1 MTRRAPRAL
10 VALLT
15 GLLAAVC
22 WLVGPA
28 APDGRAE
35 EPGPLDRRGQITDR
49 VDALGLR
56 APEVARALDR
66 LYDEHRL
73 QLFVVYVRDFSGRS
87 PQDWADATADLG
99 GLGTDDVLLA
109 VATRERTYAYTA
121 DVEGRLTQAR
131 LDEVARTAVE
141 PALRAD
147 DWAGAAIGA
156 ADGYG
161 AVLAGRP
168 VPVPEITPGV
178 PDPGGGGSPG
188 VDLLVPVV
196 LVAGALAVAGFAYAS
211 RRRRART
218 RTTPHG
224 GVPVP
229 GADELDE
236 RARRALVETDDAV
249 RTSQEEL
256 GFAVAQFGEAA
267 AKPFAEAVAYAE
279 GELTAA
285 FRLRQRLDDAE
296 PEDEMTRRTMLEEIT
311 ARCADAGRRLDEESA
326 AFDELRDLERTAPRA
341 LAAAEAAHRDLEG
354 RLTTAEAALSAMRA
368 RYTDTAAAPV
378 ATAPSQARARL
389 AFAATNLSRAREA
402 LGPSA
407 PGAPGGG
414 GAAGTGPSYPHREA
428 AGGTEGGAGPA
439 YDPAQ
444 AGGEGAVPGGGAG
457 GAVPGGGGADGGTG
471 AGPAY
476 DPAQAGGAEGAG
488 GGRVSVALYLR
499 AAEGAVG
506 QAARLVEAVDRRAVE
521 LAEAAGRLPGA
532 LAEAEA
538 DLAEARGV
546 LEGTPG
552 GAAAEL
558 RGRVARLESVVRDV
572 RRGTE
577 AGRYDPIDALRRT
590 EEADAAL
597 DEALEREGGARRAR
611 AFLDQAL
618 LAARSSVGAAEDYLA
633 THRGAVASEAR
644 TRLAEARRHLAEA
657 EAGAG
662 LAPGAGAGADPRA
675 ALADAQRADA
685 LARQAQSLAEQD
697 VRLRGAFGGRPGG
710 PGGLGGAVLGG
721 ILLGGL
727 MGGGRPGGMPGGF
740 PGGPGSFGG
749 GGTRGRLGGGG
760 RF

>member
-35 EPGPLDRRGQITDR
+35 DPGPLDRRGQITDR
-49 VDALGLR
+49 VDALGTR
-56 APEVARALDR
+56 APDVARALDR
-66 LYDEHRL
+66 LYDEQRL

-87 PQDWADATADLG
+87 PQQWADATADRN

-109 VATRERTYAYTA
+109 VATRERRYAYTA
-121 DVEGRLTQAR
+121 DAAGRLTQER

-156 ADGYG
+156 AEGYG

-168 VPVPEITPGV
+168 VPVPAITPGT
-178 PDPGGGGSPG
+178 PDPGDGGSPG
-188 VDLLVPVV
+188 ADLVVPVV
-196 LVAGALAVAGFAYAS
+196 LVAGALAVAGYAYTS

-224 GVPVP
+224 GVAVP
-229 GADELDE
+229 EVRDLDE
-236 RARRALVETDDAV
+236 RTRRTLVETDDAV
-249 RTSQEEL
+249 RTSREEL

-279 GELTAA
+279 DELTAA

-296 PEDEMTRRTMLEEIT
+296 PEDEVTRRAMLEEIT
-311 ARCADAGRRLDEESA
+311 ARCADAGRRLDQESA
-326 AFDELRDLERTAPRA
+326 AFDELRDLERTAPAA

-354 RLTTAEAALSAMRA
+354 RLTTAEAALTAMRA

-378 ATAPSQARARL
+378 ATAPDQARARL
-389 AFAATNLSRAREA
+389 AFAATNLARARQSLETRPAAGTAPPPPGTGPDPAHGAARTGEGREEA
-402 LGPSA
+402 GGPSA
-407 PGAPGGG
+407 A
-414 GAAGTGPSYPHREA
+414 
-428 AGGTEGGAGPA
+428 
-439 YDPAQ
+439 
-444 AGGEGAVPGGGAG
+444 
-457 GAVPGGGGADGGTG
+457 
-471 AGPAY
+471 
-476 DPAQAGGAEGAG
+476 
-488 GGRVSVALYLR
+488 ALYLR

-506 QAARLVEAVDRRAVE
+506 QAARLIEAVDRRAVE
-521 LAEAAGRLPGA
+521 LAEAAGKLPGA

-546 LEGTPG
+546 LEGMPG
-552 GAAAEL
+552 GAPTAGL
-558 RGRVARLESVVRDV
+558 RGRAARLESVVRDV
-572 RRGTE
+572 RRAVE
-577 AGRYDPIDALRRT
+577 ADRYDPLDVLRRT

-597 DEALEREGGARRAR
+597 DEALEREDGARRAR

-618 LAARSSVGAAEDYLA
+618 LTARSSVGAAEDYLA
-633 THRGAVASEAR
+633 THRGAVAGVAR

-657 EAGAG
+657 SGAG
-662 LAPGAGAGADPRA
+662 TDTDPRT
-675 ALADAQRADA
+675 ALAQAQQADS
-685 LARQAQSLAEQD
+685 LARQAQALAEQD
-697 VRLRGAFGGRPGG
+697 VRLRGALDGPPGG

-727 MGGGRPGGMPGGF
+727 MGGGRPGGF
-740 PGGPGSFGG
+740 PGGPASFGG

>member
-1 MTRRAPRAL
+1 MTRGAPRAL

-22 WLVGPA
+22 WLAEPA
-28 APDGRAE
+28 APDERAE

-49 VDALGLR
+49 VDALGVR

-87 PQDWADATADLG
+87 PREWADATADRN

-109 VATRERTYAYTA
+109 VATRERRYAYTA
-121 DVEGRLTQAR
+121 DAAGRLTQAR

-141 PALRAD
+141 PALRAG

-156 ADGYG
+156 AGGY
-161 AVLAGRP
+161 AAALSGRP
-168 VPVPEITPGV
+168 VPVPALTPGV
-178 PDPGGGGSPG
+178 PDPGGGGSPAA
-188 VDLLVPVV
+188 DLLVPVV
-196 LVAGALAVAGFAYAS
+196 LVAGALAVAGYAYTS

-224 GVPVP
+224 GVSVP
-229 GADELDE
+229 APPELDE

-256 GFAVAQFGEAA
+256 GFAQAQFGEAA
-267 AKPFAEAVAYAE
+267 AKPFAEAVAYAQ

-296 PEDEMTRRTMLEEIT
+296 PEDEVTRRAMLEEIV

-326 AFDELRDLERTAPRA
+326 AFDALRDLERTAPGA
-341 LAAAEAAHRDLEG
+341 LAAAEAAHRELEG
-354 RLTTAEAALSAMRA
+354 RLTTAEAALSAMRD
-368 RYTDTAAAPV
+368 RYTDAAAAPV
-378 ATAPSQARARL
+378 ATAPSEARARL
-389 AFAATNLSRAREA
+389 AFAAANLSRAREA
-402 LGPSA
+402 LEG
-407 PGAPGGG
+407 GAAGADAGGGAGTGGAGSGAEAGGAGSGG
-414 GAAGTGPSYPHREA
+414 GAAGG
-428 AGGTEGGAGPA
+428 
-439 YDPAQ
+439 
-444 AGGEGAVPGGGAG
+444 GGE
-457 GAVPGGGGADGGTG
+457 
-471 AGPAY
+471 
-476 DPAQAGGAEGAG
+476 
-488 GGRVSVALYLR
+488 RVSVALYLR
-499 AAEGAVG
+499 AAEGALA

-552 GAAAEL
+552 GTAAGL
-558 RGRVARLESVVRDV
+558 RGRTARLESVVRDV
-572 RRGTE
+572 RRAAE
-577 AGRYDPIDALRRT
+577 AGRYDPVDALRRT

-597 DEALEREGGARRAR
+597 DEALEREGGLRRAR

-633 THRGAVASEAR
+633 THRGAVASVAR
-644 TRLAEARRHLAEA
+644 TRLAEARRHLAAA

-662 LAPGAGAGADPRA
+662 PGAGGTGPGADADPRA

-685 LARQAQSLAEQD
+685 LARQAQALAEQD
-697 VRLRGAFGGRPGG
+697 VRLRGAPGG

-727 MGGGRPGGMPGGF
+727 MGGGRSGGRSGGMPGGF
-740 PGGPGSFGG
+740 AGGPASFGG

>member
-1 MTRRAPRAL
+1 M
-10 VALLT
+10 ALLS

-49 VDALGLR
+49 VDALGVR
-56 APEVARALDR
+56 APDVARALDR

-121 DVEGRLTQAR
+121 DAAGRLTQAR

-168 VPVPEITPGV
+168 VPVPAITSGV

-196 LVAGALAVAGFAYAS
+196 LVAGALAVAGYAYVS

-229 GADELDE
+229 DAEELDE

-267 AKPFAEAVAYAE
+267 AKRFAEAVAYAE
-279 GELTAA
+279 GELTTA

-296 PEDEMTRRTMLEEIT
+296 PEDEVTRRAMLEEIT
-311 ARCADAGRRLDEESA
+311 TRCADAGRRLDEESA
-326 AFDELRDLERTAPRA
+326 AFDELRDLERTAPQA

-414 GAAGTGPSYPHREA
+414 GAGGTGPSYADREA
-428 AGGTEGGAGPA
+428 AGGTDGGAGPA

-444 AGGEGAVPGGGAG
+444 AGGAGTVPGG
-457 GAVPGGGGADGGTG
+457 GAVPGGADSGTDVG

-476 DPAQAGGAEGAG
+476 DPAQAGGASGAG
-488 GGRVSVALYLR
+488 GGRVSVAPYLR

-572 RRGTE
+572 RRVTE

-597 DEALEREGGARRAR
+597 DEALEREGGVRRAR

-657 EAGAG
+657 EAGADLG
-662 LAPGAGAGADPRA
+662 PDAGTGAGAWADPRA

-685 LARQAQSLAEQD
+685 LARQAQALAEQD
-697 VRLRGAFGGRPGG
+697 VRMRGALGGRPGG

-721 ILLGGL
+721 ILLSGL

-740 PGGPGSFGG
+740 PGGPASFGG
-749 GGTRGRLGGGG
+749 GGTRRRLGGGG

>member
-1 MTRRAPRAL
+1 M
-10 VALLT
+10 ALLT

-22 WLVGPA
+22 WLAGPA

-49 VDALGLR
+49 VDALGVR

-87 PQDWADATADLG
+87 PREWADATADRN

-109 VATRERTYAYTA
+109 VATRERRYAYTA
-121 DVEGRLTQAR
+121 DAAGRLTQAR

-141 PALRAD
+141 PALRAG

-156 ADGYG
+156 ADGY
-161 AVLAGRP
+161 AAALSGRP
-168 VPVPEITPGV
+168 VPVPALTPGV
-178 PDPGGGGSPG
+178 PDPGGGGSPAA
-188 VDLLVPVV
+188 DLLVPVV
-196 LVAGALAVAGFAYAS
+196 LVAGALTVAGYAYTS

-224 GVPVP
+224 GVSVP
-229 GADELDE
+229 APPELDE

-256 GFAVAQFGEAA
+256 GFAQAQFGEAA
-267 AKPFAEAVAYAE
+267 AKPFAEAVAYAQ

-296 PEDEMTRRTMLEEIT
+296 PEDEVTRRAMLEEIV

-326 AFDELRDLERTAPRA
+326 AFDALRDLERTAPGA
-341 LAAAEAAHRDLEG
+341 LAAALAAHRELEG
-354 RLTTAEAALSAMRA
+354 RLTTAEAALSAMRD
-368 RYTDTAAAPV
+368 RYTDAAAAPV
-378 ATAPSQARARL
+378 ATAPSEARARL
-389 AFAATNLSRAREA
+389 AFAAANLSRAREA
-402 LGPSA
+402 LEG
-407 PGAPGGG
+407 GAGGAEAGGGTGTGGAEAGGTGTGGAGSGAEAGAARSGAEAGTGGAGSGG
-414 GAAGTGPSYPHREA
+414 GAAGG
-428 AGGTEGGAGPA
+428 
-439 YDPAQ
+439 
-444 AGGEGAVPGGGAG
+444 GGE
-457 GAVPGGGGADGGTG
+457 
-471 AGPAY
+471 
-476 DPAQAGGAEGAG
+476 
-488 GGRVSVALYLR
+488 RVSVALYLR
-499 AAEGAVG
+499 AAEGALA

-552 GAAAEL
+552 GTAAGL
-558 RGRVARLESVVRDV
+558 RGRTARLESVVRDV
-572 RRGTE
+572 RRAAE
-577 AGRYDPIDALRRT
+577 AGRYDPVDALRRT

-597 DEALEREGGARRAR
+597 DEALEREGGLRRAR

-633 THRGAVASEAR
+633 THRGAVASVAR
-644 TRLAEARRHLAEA
+644 TRLAEARRHLAAA

-662 LAPGAGAGADPRA
+662 PGAGGTGPGADADPRA

-685 LARQAQSLAEQD
+685 LARQAQALAEQD
-697 VRLRGAFGGRPGG
+697 VRLRGAPGG

-727 MGGGRPGGMPGGF
+727 MGGGMPGGF
-740 PGGPGSFGG
+740 AGGPASFGG

>member
-1 MTRRAPRAL
+1 MTRGAPRAL

-22 WLVGPA
+22 WLAGPA

-49 VDALGLR
+49 VDALGVR

-87 PQDWADATADLG
+87 PREWADATADRN

-109 VATRERTYAYTA
+109 VATRERRYAYTA
-121 DVEGRLTQAR
+121 DAAGRLTQAR

-141 PALRAD
+141 PALRAG

-156 ADGYG
+156 ADGY
-161 AVLAGRP
+161 AAALSGRA
-168 VPVPEITPGV
+168 VPVPALTPGV
-178 PDPGGGGSPG
+178 PDPGGGGSPA

-196 LVAGALAVAGFAYAS
+196 LVAGALAVAGYAYTS

-229 GADELDE
+229 APPELDE

-256 GFAVAQFGEAA
+256 GFAQAQFGEAA
-267 AKPFAEAVAYAE
+267 AKPFAEAVAYAQ

-296 PEDEMTRRTMLEEIT
+296 PEDEVTRRAMLEEIV

-326 AFDELRDLERTAPRA
+326 AFDALRDLERTAPGA
-341 LAAAEAAHRDLEG
+341 LAAALAAHRELEG
-354 RLTTAEAALSAMRA
+354 RLTTAEAALSAMRD
-368 RYTDTAAAPV
+368 RYTDAAAAPV
-378 ATAPSQARARL
+378 ATAPSEARARL
-389 AFAATNLSRAREA
+389 AFAAANLSRAREA
-402 LGPSA
+402 LEG
-407 PGAPGGG
+407 GADGAGGTDAGGAGTGAAGTGGAGSSGGTGTGGAGSGAEAGGAGSGAEAGGAGSGAEAGTGAAGSGG
-414 GAAGTGPSYPHREA
+414 GAAGG
-428 AGGTEGGAGPA
+428 
-439 YDPAQ
+439 
-444 AGGEGAVPGGGAG
+444 GGE
-457 GAVPGGGGADGGTG
+457 
-471 AGPAY
+471 
-476 DPAQAGGAEGAG
+476 
-488 GGRVSVALYLR
+488 RVSVALYLR
-499 AAEGAVG
+499 AAEGALA

-546 LEGTPG
+546 LEATPG
-552 GAAAEL
+552 GTAAGL
-558 RGRVARLESVVRDV
+558 RGRTARLESVVRDV
-572 RRGTE
+572 RRAAE
-577 AGRYDPIDALRRT
+577 AGRYDPVDALRRT

-597 DEALEREGGARRAR
+597 DEALEREGGLRRAR

-633 THRGAVASEAR
+633 THRGAVASVAR
-644 TRLAEARRHLAEA
+644 TRLAEARRHLAAA

-662 LAPGAGAGADPRA
+662 PGAGGTGPGADADPRA

-685 LARQAQSLAEQD
+685 LARQAQALAEQD
-697 VRLRGAFGGRPGG
+697 VRLRGAPGG

-727 MGGGRPGGMPGGF
+727 MGGGRSGGMPGGF
-740 PGGPGSFGG
+740 AGGPASFGG
-749 GGTRGRLGGGG
+749 GRTRGRLGGGG

>member
-1 MTRRAPRAL
+1 MTRGAPRAL

-22 WLVGPA
+22 WLAGPA

-49 VDALGLR
+49 VDALGVR

-87 PQDWADATADLG
+87 PREWADATADRN

-109 VATRERTYAYTA
+109 VATRERRYAYTA
-121 DVEGRLTQAR
+121 DAAGRLTQAR

-141 PALRAD
+141 PALRAG

-156 ADGYG
+156 ADGY
-161 AVLAGRP
+161 AAALSGRA
-168 VPVPEITPGV
+168 VPVPALTPGV
-178 PDPGGGGSPG
+178 PDPGGGGSPA

-196 LVAGALAVAGFAYAS
+196 LVAGALAVAGYAYTS

-229 GADELDE
+229 APPELDE

-256 GFAVAQFGEAA
+256 GFAQAQFGEAA
-267 AKPFAEAVAYAE
+267 AKPFAEAVAYAQ

-296 PEDEMTRRTMLEEIT
+296 PEDEVTRRAMLEEIV

-326 AFDELRDLERTAPRA
+326 AFDALRDLERTAPGA
-341 LAAAEAAHRDLEG
+341 LAAAEAAHRELEG
-354 RLTTAEAALSAMRA
+354 RLTTAEAALSAMRD
-368 RYTDTAAAPV
+368 RYTDAAAAPV
-378 ATAPSQARARL
+378 ATAPSEARARL
-389 AFAATNLSRAREA
+389 AFAAANLSRTREA
-402 LGPSA
+402 LEG
-407 PGAPGGG
+407 GAGGADGADAGGGTGTGAAGSGAEAGAAGSGAGTGGAEAGTGGAGSGG
-414 GAAGTGPSYPHREA
+414 GAAGG
-428 AGGTEGGAGPA
+428 
-439 YDPAQ
+439 
-444 AGGEGAVPGGGAG
+444 GGE
-457 GAVPGGGGADGGTG
+457 
-471 AGPAY
+471 
-476 DPAQAGGAEGAG
+476 
-488 GGRVSVALYLR
+488 RVSVALYLR
-499 AAEGAVG
+499 AAEGALA

-552 GAAAEL
+552 GTAAGL
-558 RGRVARLESVVRDV
+558 RGRTARLESVVRDV
-572 RRGTE
+572 RRAAE
-577 AGRYDPIDALRRT
+577 AGRYDPVDALRRT

-597 DEALEREGGARRAR
+597 DEALEREGGLRRAR

-633 THRGAVASEAR
+633 THRGAVASVAR
-644 TRLAEARRHLAEA
+644 TRLAEARRHLAAA

-662 LAPGAGAGADPRA
+662 PGAGGTGPGADADPRA

-685 LARQAQSLAEQD
+685 LARQAQALAEQD
-697 VRLRGAFGGRPGG
+697 VRLRGAPGG

-727 MGGGRPGGMPGGF
+727 MGGGRSGGMPGGF
-740 PGGPGSFGG
+740 AGGPASFGG

>member
-1 MTRRAPRAL
+1 M
-10 VALLT
+10 ALLT

-22 WLVGPA
+22 WLAGPA

-49 VDALGLR
+49 VDALGVR

-73 QLFVVYVRDFSGRS
+73 QLFAVYVRDFSGRS
-87 PQDWADATADLG
+87 PREWADATADRN

-109 VATRERTYAYTA
+109 VATRERRYAYTA
-121 DVEGRLTQAR
+121 DAAGRLTQAR

-141 PALRAD
+141 PALRAG

-156 ADGYG
+156 ADGY
-161 AVLAGRP
+161 AAALSGRP
-168 VPVPEITPGV
+168 VPVPALTPGV
-178 PDPGGGGSPG
+178 PDPGGGGSPA

-196 LVAGALAVAGFAYAS
+196 LVAGALAVAGYAYTS

-224 GVPVP
+224 GVSVP
-229 GADELDE
+229 APPELDE

-256 GFAVAQFGEAA
+256 GFAQAQFGEAA
-267 AKPFAEAVAYAE
+267 AKPFAEAVAYAQ

-296 PEDEMTRRTMLEEIT
+296 PEDEVTRRAMLEEIV

-326 AFDELRDLERTAPRA
+326 AFDALRDLERTAPGA
-341 LAAAEAAHRDLEG
+341 LAAAEAAHRELEG
-354 RLTTAEAALSAMRA
+354 RLTTAEAALSAMRD
-368 RYTDTAAAPV
+368 RYTDAAAAPV
-378 ATAPSQARARL
+378 ATAPSEARARL
-389 AFAATNLSRAREA
+389 AFAAANLSRAGEA
-402 LGPSA
+402 LEG
-407 PGAPGGG
+407 GAGGAGGTDAGGAGTGAAGSGAEAGGAGSGAEAGGAGSGAEAGGAGSGAEAGAADAGAAGSGGGAGTGAAGSGAEAGTGGAGSGG
-414 GAAGTGPSYPHREA
+414 GAAGG
-428 AGGTEGGAGPA
+428 
-439 YDPAQ
+439 
-444 AGGEGAVPGGGAG
+444 GGE
-457 GAVPGGGGADGGTG
+457 
-471 AGPAY
+471 
-476 DPAQAGGAEGAG
+476 
-488 GGRVSVALYLR
+488 RVSVALYLR
-499 AAEGAVG
+499 AAEGALA

-552 GAAAEL
+552 GTAAGL
-558 RGRVARLESVVRDV
+558 RGRTARLESVVRDV
-572 RRGTE
+572 RRAAE
-577 AGRYDPIDALRRT
+577 AGRYDPVDALRRT

-597 DEALEREGGARRAR
+597 DEALEREGGLRRAR

-633 THRGAVASEAR
+633 THRGAVASVAR
-644 TRLAEARRHLAEA
+644 TRLAEARRHLAAA

-662 LAPGAGAGADPRA
+662 PGAGGTGPGADADPRA

-685 LARQAQSLAEQD
+685 LARQAQALAEQD
-697 VRLRGAFGGRPGG
+697 VRLRGAPGG

-727 MGGGRPGGMPGGF
+727 MGGGRSGGMPGGF
-740 PGGPGSFGG
+740 AGGPASFGG